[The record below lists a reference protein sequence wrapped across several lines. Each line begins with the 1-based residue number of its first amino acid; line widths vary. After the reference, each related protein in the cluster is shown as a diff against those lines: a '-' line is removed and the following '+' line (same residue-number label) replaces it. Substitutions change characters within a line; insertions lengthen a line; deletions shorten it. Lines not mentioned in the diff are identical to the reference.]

1 MSQVQSFLGR
11 IFGRVLKWVL
21 VIAGFVIWVFAFY
34 SISRATTDWFT
45 EMFFVCLAW
54 IGYPIAFSVAAFL
67 SKHWRAAREE
77 RK

>member
-1 MSQVQSFLGR
+1 MSQIQSFLGR
-11 IFGRVLKWVL
+11 IFGKVLKASL
-21 VIAGFVIWVFAFY
+21 IIAGFVVWVYVFY
-34 SISRATTDWFT
+34 AISRATTDWFT
-45 EMFFVCLAW
+45 EMAFVCLAW